1 MNNKHQKM
9 YIKNLRKYIPIGYPH
24 TEQFI
29 SSISQD
35 MEHYLEQHA
44 DADYDDICLEFGSP
58 KELASSL
65 MDEVT
70 PKQMNE
76 TFCKQKKMKR
86 KIYLLYAILFVF
98 VGVLFVVLA
107 STPKEIET
115 TTYIY
120 ETEYI
125 YVNPPIES
133 EAH

>member
-35 MEHYLEQHA
+35 IKHYLEQHA
-44 DADYDDICLEFGSP
+44 DADYDTICLEFGLP
-58 KELASSL
+58 EELASSL
-65 MDEVT
+65 IDEFT
-70 PKQMNE
+70 PNNINE
-76 TFCKQKKMKR
+76 IFSKHKKIKR
-86 KIYLLYAILFVF
+86 IIYFFYVFLLIFICVLIIILHN
-98 VGVLFVVLA
+98 
-107 STPKEIET
+107 TPVEITET
-115 TTYIY
+115 TIIY

-125 YVNPPIES
+125 YANPSTES